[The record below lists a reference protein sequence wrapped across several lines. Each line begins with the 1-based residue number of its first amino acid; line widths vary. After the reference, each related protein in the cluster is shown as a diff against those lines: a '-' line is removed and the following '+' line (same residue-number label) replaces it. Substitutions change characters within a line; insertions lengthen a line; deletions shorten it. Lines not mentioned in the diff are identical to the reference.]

1 MMNALPAPQGQG
13 TPGGKGYVHVF
24 IRALTVSLGLLGFG
38 CCEPARSSGVF
49 GLTGNS
55 QVVEAAA
62 PGDLLWVLGSSCPEH
77 SSLSLPLCFFLAG
90 PCWFLF
96 GGWFHT
102 KALEVK

>member
-1 MMNALPAPQGQG
+1 MVNALPAPQGQG
-13 TPGGKGYVHVF
+13 TPRGKGYVRVF

-38 CCEPARSSGVF
+38 CCEPDRSSGVF

-62 PGDLLWVLGSSCPEH
+62 PGDLLWVLGSSRPEH
-77 SSLSLPLCFFLAG
+77 SSLSLPLCLFLAG

-96 GGWFHT
+96 GGWFYT
-102 KALEVK
+102 KASEVK